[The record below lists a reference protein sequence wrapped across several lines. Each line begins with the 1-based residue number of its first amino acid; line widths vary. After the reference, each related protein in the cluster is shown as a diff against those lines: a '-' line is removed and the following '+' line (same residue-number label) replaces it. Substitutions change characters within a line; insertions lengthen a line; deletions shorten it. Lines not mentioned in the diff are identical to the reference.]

1 MNIGK
6 EKFNFWRIV
15 LLKETIYRSL
25 IELTN
30 GKWSSYIIKKFA
42 YSKNS
47 RFIIPS
53 FARTYK
59 INIDEMQQPL
69 TEYNSLH
76 DFFIRKLK
84 DNARTFPHSNDQV
97 ISPVDAVIEDC
108 GEISREQSIAVK
120 GKSYSILEML
130 GKEEMVDK
138 YTGGQFM
145 VLYLS
150 PTDYHRIHSPISGS
164 ITKQWSLGS
173 KSYPVNKYGMKWGK
187 DTLSKNYRTVT
198 EIKTNFHTH
207 ICMVKVGAMF
217 INSIVLSHQGNNLI
231 LGEEMAYFSFGST
244 VVLLFEK
251 NTFQRNTAQT
261 VPYKVKMGEVIGEL
275 NWNER

>member
-1 MNIGK
+1 MVKKNLT
-6 EKFNFWRIV
+6 FWGIV

-30 GKWSSYIIKKFA
+30 GKWSSYLIKKFA

-47 RFIIPS
+47 RFIIPA
-53 FARTYK
+53 FAKTYK
-59 INIDEMQQPL
+59 INVDEMQQPL
-69 TEYNSLH
+69 IEYNSLH

-84 DNARTFPHSNDQV
+84 DNARTFPHSHDQI

-108 GEISREQSIAVK
+108 GEINREQSIIVK

-130 GKEEMVDK
+130 GNEEMVNK
-138 YTGGQFM
+138 YIDGQFI

-150 PTDYHRIHSPISGS
+150 PSDYHRIHSPVSGS
-164 ITKQWSLGS
+164 ITNQWSLGS
-173 KSYPVNKYGMKWGK
+173 KSYPVNKYGMKWGN

-198 EIKTNFHTH
+198 EIQTDLHTH

-231 LGEEMAYFSFGST
+231 QGEEMAYFSFGST

-251 NTFQRNTAQT
+251 NTFQRNTIQT
-261 VPYKVKMGEVIGEL
+261 VPYKIKIGEVIGEL
-275 NWNER
+275 KLHE